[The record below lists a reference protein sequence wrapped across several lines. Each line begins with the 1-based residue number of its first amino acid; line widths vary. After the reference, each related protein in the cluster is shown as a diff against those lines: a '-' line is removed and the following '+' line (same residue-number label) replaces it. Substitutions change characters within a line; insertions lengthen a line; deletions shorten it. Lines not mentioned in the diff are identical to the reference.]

1 MAMRKLLA
9 VIVFAALFSME
20 AVSDAPTKSDSEFTF
35 ARVQFTMNPR
45 WVFDYREAPWHH
57 DYPFAEDLYLS
68 FLREVTRV
76 QATKESYQIVQ
87 LDSPDIFKYPWLSF
101 SEPGYMELTTK
112 EQNNLREYFQ
122 RGGFAMFDD
131 FRGPALDNLRS
142 QMKKIFPDR
151 EMFKLDV
158 HHAIWNSFYEIKS
171 LDMPPPYRN
180 FDSGEPSFWG
190 MNDEKGNLIIIAD
203 ADNDLGEFWEWVDK
217 GQMPFQPAALSV
229 RVGVNYLIYAMTH

>member
-1 MAMRKLLA
+1 MRKLLA
-9 VIVFAALFSME
+9 VIVLAVLFSVE
-20 AVSDAPTKSDSEFTF
+20 AVSDEPTKSGSEFTF

-87 LDSPDIFKYPWLSF
+87 LDSPDIFKYPWLYF

-158 HHAIWNSFYEIKS
+158 RHPIWNSFYEIKS

>member
-1 MAMRKLLA
+1 MRKLLA
-9 VIVFAALFSME
+9 VIVLAVLFSME
-20 AVSDAPTKSDSEFTF
+20 AVSDEPTKSDSEFTF

-87 LDSPDIFKYPWLSF
+87 LDSPDIFKYPWLYF

-158 HHAIWNSFYEIKS
+158 HHPIWNSFYEIKS